1 MLSAIVVLL
10 YFTPFFSGFIVDF
23 QQVNVNWAES
33 KKIKMKKKKKK
44 KKKPKKKKKKKKKKI
59 KYMGLFLG

>member
-44 KKKPKKKKKKKKKKI
+44 KKKKNKI
-59 KYMGLFLG
+59 YGVISGMILLKLV